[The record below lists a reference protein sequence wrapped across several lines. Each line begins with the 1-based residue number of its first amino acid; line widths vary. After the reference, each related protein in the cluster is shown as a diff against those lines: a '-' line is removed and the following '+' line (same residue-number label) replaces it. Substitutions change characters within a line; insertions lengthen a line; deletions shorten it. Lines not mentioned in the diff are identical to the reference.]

1 MTTSQG
7 PIVFKT
13 RMPTSCQVYE
23 NLLVGDWPILCGRE
37 QAFQGPPRISQRIA
51 ARGSSTAKKI
61 FSRTPKCHLQRSWA
75 RDPEDSKSKPMV
87 RARERRADREP
98 SLVVG
103 RGHISWTMLSLMA
116 LTRQKQLA
124 KSRQAA
130 SRPASQRQVCLFQDC
145 LFSQEQPFRRGVSIF
160 FVENK
165 KWDREKQLAKMK
177 FCLIGRLRTSSE
189 TCLQR
194 MF

>member
-13 RMPTSCQVYE
+13 RMLTSCQVYK
-23 NLLVGDWPILCGRE
+23 NLLMGDQPILCGRK
-37 QAFQGPPRISQRIA
+37 QAFQGPPRTRQRIA
-51 ARGSSTAKKI
+51 ARQSLVAKI
-61 FSRTPKCHLQRSWA
+61 FLRTLKCYLRRSWA
-75 RDPEDSKSKPMV
+75 RDPENSKSKPV
-87 RARERRADREP
+87 VQGREHQADEEP

-124 KSRQAA
+124 KSWQA
-130 SRPASQRQVCLFQDC
+130 SSQPASQRQVCLFQDC
-145 LFSQEQPFRRGVSIF
+145 LFSWEQPFRQGVSIF

-165 KWDREKQLAKMK
+165 KWDHEKQLAKMK
-177 FCLIGRLRTSSE
+177 FCIIGCLRTLSE
-189 TCLQR
+189 TCLQQ